1 MRVFLAGLIACWGF
15 SCARGAGSVQPDV
28 KADQAVSASV
38 APGAAPVAHAAFQSV
53 RFEEPACELVPMEER
68 IQGGCLCA
76 WGHRCVCRYRVAP
89 LDAGCLV
96 EYDTERAE
104 GEQRA
109 RAKDGSVVVP
119 IGVLVEPGLSLRTKE
134 MKPGEKGTIC
144 GAEITCR

>member
-1 MRVFLAGLIACWGF
+1 
-15 SCARGAGSVQPDV
+15 
-28 KADQAVSASV
+28 
-38 APGAAPVAHAAFQSV
+38 
-53 RFEEPACELVPMEER
+53 
-68 IQGGCLCA
+68 
-76 WGHRCVCRYRVAP
+76 VAP

-119 IGVLVEPGLSLRTKE
+119 IGVVLVEPGLSLRTKE